1 MLLQILRY
9 DSQNPI
15 SVMIN
20 YMLVVVK
27 ALLYL
32 TPPKISCIHQNV
44 PSPYP
49 TYYMFHILKKKDY
62 YLFNNFVVKILSFL
76 HFTLLFS
83 MSRISPSKKFSF
95 PVRVKMVFM
104 SFSRLLPQ
112 PYRKHFCPL
121 TCPLLP
127 IFGIVDS
134 VILVH
139 SLWFS

>member
-20 YMLVVVK
+20 CMLVMVR

-62 YLFNNFVVKILSFL
+62 YLFNNFCRENSVFFAFHSSVFYVKDLTIKEILLS
-76 HFTLLFS
+76 S
-83 MSRISPSKKFSF
+83 
-95 PVRVKMVFM
+95 
-104 SFSRLLPQ
+104 
-112 PYRKHFCPL
+112 
-121 TCPLLP
+121 
-127 IFGIVDS
+127 
-134 VILVH
+134 
-139 SLWFS
+139 